1 MKRSSFSA
9 VVLLTATARQALFA
23 CLLVLPLLL
32 GCSSGSDGGIDFAD
46 PVEPAPEPEPEPEPE
61 PVVTAFQ
68 EIIDQGIIRYLGLYT
83 PMLSEP
89 DGDIVNHSF
98 GAGDGPLCI
107 DGSEFTMAT
116 RDAGSED
123 LVIFLQGGGACWSTF
138 CAATQSAEAGIPSL
152 GILDPDRDN
161 NPVRDWNQVYLPYC
175 DGGLHASDRDSDSD
189 GDGVDD
195 RFQRGLHNLS
205 ASLDVAVSTFP
216 SPRRILLIGNSA
228 GGLGTTFALPLVR
241 YMYPEAP
248 IELVNDSGVG
258 VARPGD
264 PSFIQLLMDDW
275 NSGAFIPDS
284 CEDCIADDGHLSNYH
299 IWQMDEDENLRRGML
314 SYSRDTTFA
323 DFFLG
328 IGKDAFEVALLEE
341 MQKLEDAH
349 PDRQRSWIPAGA
361 DHTFVLLEP
370 DKTAGGVPVMDWI
383 SAMLDDSDDWR
394 SVKD

>member
-1 MKRSSFSA
+1 M
-9 VVLLTATARQALFA
+9 
-23 CLLVLPLLL
+23 
-32 GCSSGSDGGIDFAD
+32 
-46 PVEPAPEPEPEPEPE
+46 VEPDPE
-61 PVVTAFQ
+61 PVVLAFQ
-68 EIIDQGIIRYLGLYT
+68 EIIDQGIIRYLGEYT

-107 DGSEFTMAT
+107 DGSEYTMAT
-116 RDAGSED
+116 RDVGAEE

-138 CAATQSAEAGIPSL
+138 CAATQNAAPGIPMI

-161 NPVRDWNQVYLPYC
+161 NPVKDWNQVYLPYC
-175 DGGLHASDRDSDSD
+175 DGGIHTSDRDSDSD
-189 GDGVDD
+189 GDGADD

-205 ASLDVAVSTFP
+205 AALDVAINTFP
-216 SPRRILLIGNSA
+216 EPSRILLIGNSA
-228 GGLGTTFALPLVR
+228 GGMGTTFSLPLVR
-241 YMYPEAP
+241 YLYPDVP
-248 IELVNDSGVG
+248 IDLVNDSGVG
-258 VARPGD
+258 VLRPGE
-264 PSFIQLLMDDW
+264 PEFIRMVMDDW
-275 NSGAFIPDS
+275 NSSAFLPES
-284 CEDCIADDGHLSNYH
+284 CADCISEDGHLTNYH
-299 IWQMDEDENLRRGML
+299 IWQMNEDENLRRGML

-323 DFFLG
+323 DFFLQ

-383 SAMLDDSDDWR
+383 SAMLDASDDWV